1 MFLDTSFCI
10 DLMREHHRHTDGPAT
25 ARLREL
31 HDTPLF
37 ASVFVLCELH
47 AGARLSKHP
56 RRELRR
62 VAMLAER
69 LTIVY
74 PDATFPVAYGELEA
88 HLRRNGTP
96 VPTMDL
102 LIGAAARSRG
112 LPLLTRDR
120 NHYALIPDL
129 VVETY

>member
-10 DLMREHHRHTDGPAT
+10 DLMRERHREAAGPAE
-25 ARLREL
+25 AKLRQL
-31 HDTPLF
+31 GDTPLLT
-37 ASVFVLCELH
+37 SIFVLCELH

-56 RRELRR
+56 RRELRK
-62 VAMLAER
+62 VALLAER
-69 LTIVY
+69 LTVLY
-74 PDATFPVAYGELEA
+74 PNAAFPTLYGELEA
-88 HLRRNGTP
+88 HLRRSGTP

-102 LIGAAARSRG
+102 LIGTAARAHG

-120 NHYALIPDL
+120 EHFDLIPGL